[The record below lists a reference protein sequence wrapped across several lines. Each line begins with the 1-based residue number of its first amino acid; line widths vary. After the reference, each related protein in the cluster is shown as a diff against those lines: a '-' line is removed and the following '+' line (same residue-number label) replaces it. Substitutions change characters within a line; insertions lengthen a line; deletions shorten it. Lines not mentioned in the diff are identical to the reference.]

1 MIIVNNKLNTS
12 WRFILYLQEYCY
24 YYWIDY
30 RWLES
35 CHVCMHI
42 DRNDDEFEQKKT
54 KNMIMKIK
62 NKRKTDYKINKLEP
76 EQLKIELCQVV
87 ILLLLLMY

>member
-1 MIIVNNKLNTS
+1 
-12 WRFILYLQEYCY
+12 
-24 YYWIDY
+24 
-30 RWLES
+30 
-35 CHVCMHI
+35 MHI